1 MQTRFQQFV
10 SSVSHKME
18 ENANMH
24 KSQNKVHAAQ
34 LEGLVESSG
43 MNLDSFTQSL
53 RHQQGLVSQ
62 LNQEH
67 VAIESQS
74 SLVLFF
80 ALLMPSLF
88 SLFIN
93 RQIKLT

>member
-1 MQTRFQQFV
+1 MD
-10 SSVSHKME
+10 

-24 KSQNKVHAAQ
+24 KSQNEVHAAQ

-43 MNLDSFTQSL
+43 MALDSFTQSI
-53 RHQQGLVSQ
+53 RHQQGLVSI

-80 ALLMPSLF
+80 ALLTHYSHYLSIGKSISLDYCCH
-88 SLFIN
+88 
-93 RQIKLT
+93 RA